1 MRQRARRRMR
11 IKHRQVGN
19 RDLKET
25 MLIVCEK
32 GRTEPNYF
40 RGFRVSST
48 KVYSFQHVAEELVV
62 KAIDLKRRLKEEE
75 EMEFDQVWCVLD
87 MEGMTERNFK
97 QTQKLADRNNIRL
110 AFSNIALE
118 LWYSL
123 HFYYHDLKVERE
135 VYKGFLSIL
144 LGHQYQKN
152 DTDIYLRLLK
162 YQEAAFKNAKKLEA
176 TYPSENWFQHNPSTT
191 VHHLVEELNR
201 FL

>member
-152 DTDIYLRLLK
+152 DTDIYLRDLTQPVITVPDK
-162 YQEAAFKNAKKLEA
+162 SKNDQAQYQSCNIDGG
-176 TYPSENWFQHNPSTT
+176 ND
-191 VHHLVEELNR
+191 